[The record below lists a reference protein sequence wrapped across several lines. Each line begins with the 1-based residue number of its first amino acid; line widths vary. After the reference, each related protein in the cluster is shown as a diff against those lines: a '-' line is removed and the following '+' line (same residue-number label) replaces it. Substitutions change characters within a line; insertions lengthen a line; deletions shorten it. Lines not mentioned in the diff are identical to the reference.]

1 MMLAFLHLTHN
12 PEEEIWGRAYRQ
24 LPNVGAMDCCKNLK
38 SFLCNLKL
46 RVNEKLSKR
55 RFTDAVLRTI
65 RCSEKS
71 SKGRAGI
78 LLPHLNIG
86 DVSHDKGDVYYD
98 KCDVSHD
105 KGDVSHDKGDDDY
118 DKGDADGDDGH
129 VDDSSTNVDDD
140 NGEVDGDND

>member
-1 MMLAFLHLTHN
+1 
-12 PEEEIWGRAYRQ
+12 
-24 LPNVGAMDCCKNLK
+24 MDCCKNLK

-86 DVSHDKGDVYYD
+86 DVSHG
-98 KCDVSHD
+98 
-105 KGDVSHDKGDDDY
+105 KGDDDY

>member
-1 MMLAFLHLTHN
+1 
-12 PEEEIWGRAYRQ
+12 
-24 LPNVGAMDCCKNLK
+24 MDCCKNLK
-38 SFLCNLKL
+38 SVLCNSKL
-46 RVNEKLSKR
+46 RENEKLSKR

-86 DVSHDKGDVYYD
+86 DVSHDKDDVYYD

-105 KGDVSHDKGDDDY
+105 KGDVH
-118 DKGDADGDDGH
+118 DGH
-129 VDDSSTNVDDD
+129 VYDSSTNVDDD
-140 NGEVDGDND
+140 NGEVDGDNG

>member
-1 MMLAFLHLTHN
+1 
-12 PEEEIWGRAYRQ
+12 
-24 LPNVGAMDCCKNLK
+24 MDCCKNLK

-71 SKGRAGI
+71 GKGWAGF

-86 DVSHDKGDVYYD
+86 DVSHDKSDVYYD
-98 KCDVSHD
+98 KCDVFHDKGVVSHD
-105 KGDVSHDKGDDDY
+105 KGDVSHDKGDVH
-118 DKGDADGDDGH
+118 DGH

-140 NGEVDGDND
+140 NGEFDGDND

>member
-1 MMLAFLHLTHN
+1 
-12 PEEEIWGRAYRQ
+12 
-24 LPNVGAMDCCKNLK
+24 MDCCKNLK

-46 RVNEKLSKR
+46 RLNEKLSKR

-86 DVSHDKGDVYYD
+86 DVSHDKGDIYYD

-105 KGDVSHDKGDDDY
+105 KGVVSHDKGDVH
-118 DKGDADGDDGH
+118 DGH

-140 NGEVDGDND
+140 NGEVDGDNG

>member
-1 MMLAFLHLTHN
+1 
-12 PEEEIWGRAYRQ
+12 
-24 LPNVGAMDCCKNLK
+24 MDCCKNLK

-71 SKGRAGI
+71 GKGWAGF

-86 DVSHDKGDVYYD
+86 DVSHDKGDV
-98 KCDVSHD
+98 H
-105 KGDVSHDKGDDDY
+105 
-118 DKGDADGDDGH
+118 DGH

-140 NGEVDGDND
+140 NGEFDGDND

>member
-1 MMLAFLHLTHN
+1 MMMLAFLHLTHN

-71 SKGRAGI
+71 GKGWAGF

-86 DVSHDKGDVYYD
+86 DVSHDKGDV
-98 KCDVSHD
+98 H
-105 KGDVSHDKGDDDY
+105 
-118 DKGDADGDDGH
+118 DGH

-140 NGEVDGDND
+140 NGEFDGDND